1 MPLNF
6 RPTHLAINL
15 QTFAIGCPTNIL
27 NSSPKFFPIPHPSP
41 TPSISWD
48 DHLNKGPRAGSW
60 ESSLSFISHVPSVIP
75 NSATN
80 FQIHH
85 LLLLSISSATVSVQA
100 LTIPA
105 WVGLLL
111 LSNRSPG
118 FYSCPVSIHL
128 PPLLPSQRAF

>member
-1 MPLNF
+1 MPLSF

-15 QTFAIGCPTNIL
+15 QTFTIGCPTNIS
-27 NSSPKFFPIPHPSP
+27 NSSPKLFPLPHPSC
-41 TPSISWD
+41 TSSISCD
-48 DHLNKGPRAGSW
+48 DHLNKGPREGSW
-60 ESSLSFISHVPSVIP
+60 KSSLSFISHVPSVTP

-105 WVGLLL
+105 WVRLLL

-128 PPLLPSQRAF
+128 PPCLPLQRAF